1 MDVPDQF
8 QQVRVLLTQDGL
20 VAVLEK
26 MAAPM
31 VAEVIADSVS
41 REDPTPGNLAMTC
54 ERLVAPAR
62 INKWA

>member
-8 QQVRVLLTQDGL
+8 QQVRILLTQDGL

-41 REDPTPGNLAMTC
+41 RQEPLHHGGQRGSAGP
-54 ERLVAPAR
+54 
-62 INKWA
+62 